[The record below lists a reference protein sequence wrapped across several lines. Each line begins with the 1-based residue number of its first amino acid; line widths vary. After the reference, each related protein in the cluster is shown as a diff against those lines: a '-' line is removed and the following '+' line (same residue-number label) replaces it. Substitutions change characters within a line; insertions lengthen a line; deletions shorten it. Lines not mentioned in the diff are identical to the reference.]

1 MGNKGAK
8 LKSKELKSLVEKT
21 KFSADEV
28 KALYHQ
34 FRSIK
39 ADEEEKSA
47 TADLINREE
56 FQKALGCK
64 SSFFVDRVFL
74 LFDENRDGFI
84 NFSEFACGIGILSP
98 KGTFAMKVSFAF
110 DVYDLNGDERIDKSE
125 LRKLLDAALTEN
137 SVPLSEAQVT
147 ELVETTF
154 AQADTNKDGFIDRDE
169 FRAMVNRHRAIIDH
183 IELNVTDIIKEAK
196 AAASSSEG
204 SGAGAGAGAGS
215 RGK

>member
-8 LKSKELKSLVEKT
+8 LKNKELKLLVEKT
-21 KFSADEV
+21 KFSSDEV

-34 FRSIK
+34 FRAIK

-84 NFSEFACGIGILSP
+84 NFSEFACGIAILSP

-110 DVYDLNGDERIDKSE
+110 DIYDLNGDGKIDKPE
-125 LRKLLDAALTEN
+125 LRKLLHAALTEN
-137 SVPLSEAQVT
+137 SVPLSDAQIT
-147 ELVETTF
+147 ELVDTTF
-154 AQADTNKDGFIDRDE
+154 VQADANRDGFIDRKE
-169 FRAMVNRHRAIIDH
+169 FTAMVNRHRAIIDH

-196 AAASSSEG
+196 AAHESRT
-204 SGAGAGAGAGS
+204 GAGAGGAGAGG
-215 RGK
+215 RR

>member
-1 MGNKGAK
+1 MK
-8 LKSKELKSLVEKT
+8 LCGCVVVMIYDGVVRVS
-21 KFSADEV
+21 
-28 KALYHQ
+28 
-34 FRSIK
+34 RSV
-39 ADEEEKSA
+39 ACA
-47 TADLINREE
+47 PQPDLLD
-56 FQKALGCK
+56 A
-64 SSFFVDRVFL
+64 SWWW
-74 LFDENRDGFI
+74 
-84 NFSEFACGIGILSP
+84 AC
-98 KGTFAMKVSFAF
+98 AVAF